1 VTNGVRL
8 SLVFLGLGLFCIIE
22 KRTEDRGE
30 RAVGGEVKS
39 KKGKGKSERPEDGF
53 AAGREIRFA
62 ATLRLAVLGVWAVYG
77 YDEAPQLLVIGY
89 WLFSYKH
96 PL

>member
-39 KKGKGKSERPEDGF
+39 KKGKGKREKAELDIGKADDGF
-53 AAGREIRFA
+53 AAGRDFRFA
-62 ATLRLAVLGVWAVYG
+62 AILRLAVLVMILGSAV
-77 YDEAPQLLVIGY
+77 I
-89 WLFSYKH
+89 SY
-96 PL
+96 